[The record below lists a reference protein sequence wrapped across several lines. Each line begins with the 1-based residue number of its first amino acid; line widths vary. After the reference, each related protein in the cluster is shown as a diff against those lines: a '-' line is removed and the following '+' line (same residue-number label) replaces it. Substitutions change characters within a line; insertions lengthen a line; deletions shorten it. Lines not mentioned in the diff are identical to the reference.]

1 MVIGNQQEY
10 AMGHSPAY
18 RHGGVVVKLSS
29 AQQRALKN
37 GGAITISP
45 KMLVDGGK
53 HILEMGEK
61 QAKKFMSAM
70 KRGKGLRVK
79 EGDGFKM
86 KHLGHSISKGASSAG
101 KAVGSALTS
110 KEGKIAVKGL
120 VDVGLPVAL
129 GGVGELVGGP
139 AGALAGASAG
149 AMASKE
155 LDAHSKQIGYGVH
168 MKKRGR
174 PRKDLVRSAIDDI
187 EDLGYIIKSKEGGKL
202 KGISKKISKGARK
215 ASSSVIGKKAT
226 KAIEPV
232 LDKAYK
238 SKAAQAIGKQIVE
251 QGATAIGT
259 AIGAYVGGPE
269 GAIMGEQ
276 LGSKLGKAGSSQI
289 GKKKSVKTLG
299 NDLLAEGKKMAFER
313 LDAMIDEK
321 LTGREKEIAKAAIRG
336 QKKGVAYGAVGYAK
350 DLARESMSAPER
362 MEEMKEGEGFLSH
375 SKRMIEPSH
384 HATFSPYARVN
395 SAQMTPYIHASPQL
409 AKPVVRRIGGMGL
422 APAGYRAGMG
432 THIGMGLSPAGGSM
446 SGGAIYNPTGDPMIT
461 RQNERIGRVM
471 MRHRLG
477 MGTHT
482 GMGINPAG

>member
-1 MVIGNQQEY
+1 MVIGSQQEY

-18 RHGGVVVKLSS
+18 RHGGVIVKLSS

-79 EGDGFKM
+79 QGDGFSM
-86 KHLGHSISKGASSAG
+86 KHLGHSISKGVSDAG

-129 GGVGELVGGP
+129 GGLGELVGGP
-139 AGALAGASAG
+139 AGAMAGASAG

-155 LDAHSKQIGYGVH
+155 LDAHSKQIGYG
-168 MKKRGR
+168 MMKRGR
-174 PRKDLVRSAIDDI
+174 PRKKDLVRSAIDDI

-202 KGISKKISKGARK
+202 KGIAKKVSKGARK
-215 ASSSVIGKKAT
+215 ASSAVIGKKAT
-226 KAIEPV
+226 RAIEPV

-289 GKKKSVKTLG
+289 GKKKSVTKLG
-299 NDLLAEGKKMAFER
+299 NDLLAEGKKMAFEK

-321 LTGREKEIAKAAIRG
+321 LTGRERDIAKAAIRG

-362 MEEMKEGEGFLSH
+362 MEEMKEGQGFLSH
-375 SKRMIEPSH
+375 SKRMIEPAHSH
-384 HATFSPYARVN
+384 ASFSPFARVN
-395 SAQMTPYIHASPQL
+395 SAQMTPYIHGSPQL

-422 APAGYRAGMG
+422 APPGYRSGMG
-432 THIGMGLSPAGGSM
+432 INPPGMSMGMGFNPPGM

-477 MGTHT
+477 MG
-482 GMGINPAG
+482 INPPG

>member
-1 MVIGNQQEY
+1 MVIGSQQEY
-10 AMGHSPAY
+10 AMGHFPSY

-79 EGDGFKM
+79 QGDGFSM
-86 KHLGHSISKGASSAG
+86 KHLGHSISKGVSDAG
-101 KAVGSALTS
+101 KDIGSALTS

-129 GGVGELVGGP
+129 GGLGELVGGP
-139 AGALAGASAG
+139 AGAMAGAAAG
-149 AMASKE
+149 SMASKE
-155 LDAHSKQIGYGVH
+155 LDSHSKQIGYG
-168 MKKRGR
+168 MMKRGR
-174 PRKDLVRSAIDDI
+174 PRKKDLVRSAIDDI

-202 KGISKKISKGARK
+202 KGIAKKVSKGARK
-215 ASSSVIGKKAT
+215 ASSAVIGKKAT
-226 KAIEPV
+226 RAIEPV

-289 GKKKSVKTLG
+289 GKKKSVTKLG
-299 NDLLAEGKKMAFER
+299 NDLLAEGKKMAFEK
-313 LDAMIDEK
+313 LDALIDEK
-321 LTGREKEIAKAAIRG
+321 LTGRERDIAKAAIRG

-362 MEEMKEGEGFLSH
+362 MEEMKEGQGFLSH
-375 SKRMIEPSH
+375 SKRMIEPAHSH
-384 HATFSPYARVN
+384 PSFSPFARVN
-395 SAQMTPYIHASPQL
+395 SAQMTPYIHGSPQL

-422 APAGYRAGMG
+422 APPGYRAGMG
-432 THIGMGLSPAGGSM
+432 INPPGMSGGGFNPPGM

-477 MGTHT
+477 MGF
-482 GMGINPAG
+482 NPPG

>member
-1 MVIGNQQEY
+1 MVIGSQQEY
-10 AMGHSPAY
+10 AMGHHPAY

-29 AQQRALKN
+29 AQQRAFKN

-61 QAKKFMSAM
+61 EAKKFMSAI

-79 EGDGFKM
+79 QGDGFSM
-86 KHLGHSISKGASSAG
+86 KHLGHSISKGVSDTG

-129 GGVGELVGGP
+129 GGVGEILGGP
-139 AGALAGASAG
+139 AGGIAGASAG

-155 LDAHSKQIGYGVH
+155 LDAHSKQIGYG

-174 PRKDLVRSAIDDI
+174 PRKKDLVRSAIDDI

-202 KGISKKISKGARK
+202 KGVSKKISKGVRK
-215 ASSSVIGKKAT
+215 ASSAVIGKKAT

-289 GKKKSVKTLG
+289 GKKKSVKKLG
-299 NDLLAEGKKMAFER
+299 NDLLSEGKKMAFEK
-313 LDAMIDEK
+313 LDALIDEK

-375 SKRMIEPSH
+375 SKRMIEPA
-384 HATFSPYARVN
+384 HAHPSFSPFARVN
-395 SAQMTPYIHASPQL
+395 SAQMTPYIHGSPQL
-409 AKPVVRRIGGMGL
+409 AKPVVRRIGGQGL
-422 APAGYRAGMG
+422 VPPGYRSGMG
-432 THIGMGLSPAGGSM
+432 INPPGM

-477 MGTHT
+477 MG
-482 GMGINPAG
+482 INPPG

>member
-1 MVIGNQQEY
+1 MVIGSQQEY

-18 RHGGVVVKLSS
+18 RHGGVIVKLSS

-79 EGDGFKM
+79 QGDGFSM
-86 KHLGHSISKGASSAG
+86 KHLGHSISKGVSDAG

-129 GGVGELVGGP
+129 GGVGEIFGGP
-139 AGALAGASAG
+139 AGAMAGASAG

-155 LDAHSKQIGYGVH
+155 LDAHSKQIGYG

-174 PRKDLVRSAIDDI
+174 PRKKDLVRSAIDDI

-202 KGISKKISKGARK
+202 KGISKSVSKGLRK
-215 ASSSVIGKKAT
+215 ASSAVIGKKAT

-289 GKKKSVKTLG
+289 GKKKSVTKLG
-299 NDLLAEGKKMAFER
+299 NDLLAEGKKMAFEK

-321 LTGREKEIAKAAIRG
+321 LTGRERDIAKAAIRG

-362 MEEMKEGEGFLSH
+362 MEEMKEGQGFLSH
-375 SKRMIEPSH
+375 SKRMIEPAH
-384 HATFSPYARVN
+384 HATFSPFARVN
-395 SAQMTPYIHASPQL
+395 SAQMTPYIHGSPQL

-422 APAGYRAGMG
+422 APPGYRSGMG
-432 THIGMGLSPAGGSM
+432 INPPGMSMGMGFNPPGM

-477 MGTHT
+477 MG
-482 GMGINPAG
+482 INPPG